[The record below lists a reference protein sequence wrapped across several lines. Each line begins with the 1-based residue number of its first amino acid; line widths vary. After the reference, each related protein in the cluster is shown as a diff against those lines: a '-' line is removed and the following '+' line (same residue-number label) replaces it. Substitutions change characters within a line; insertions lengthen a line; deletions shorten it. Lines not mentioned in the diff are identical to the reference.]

1 MRISLLLG
9 CLLLCQCSS
18 VKKTAAPANDLYTSA
33 QEWTVTIN
41 DGWFSA
47 KTIQYGA
54 YTTADR
60 KNGIAAA
67 VNIAFIKN
75 ASNAFNFLVKDKA
88 EGILVQTL
96 NTPLISF
103 TGRKLPDWLEK
114 QAPNTPLFYGLIN
127 GIQSEP
133 LVRWEL
139 VLKSP
144 HYLELNANK
153 PAGLLRSP
161 AEDIRITAH
170 NRFGVMNSYEKVC
183 YEFQYHGV
191 PVAAVM
197 PGAQPRVWVSKQVT
211 ASKEKI
217 LAAAIGALLLR

>member
-9 CLLLCQCSS
+9 CLLLCYCST

-33 QEWTVTIN
+33 QEWTVTTN

-47 KTIQYGA
+47 KTIRYGA

-60 KNGIAAA
+60 KNGITPA
-67 VNIAFIKN
+67 VNIAFKN
-75 ASNAFNFLVKDKA
+75 VSNAFNFVVKDKA
-88 EGILVQTL
+88 EQILVQTL

-103 TGRKLPDWLEK
+103 SGRKLPDWLEK
-114 QAPNTPLFYGLIN
+114 QAPNTPLFYSLIN
-127 GIQSEP
+127 GIQSQP

-153 PAGLLRSP
+153 PAGVLRSP

-170 NRFGVMNSYEKVC
+170 NRFGVMNSYEKLC
-183 YEFQYHGV
+183 YEFQYRGV

-197 PGAQPRVWVSKQVT
+197 PGEQPRVWVSKTVT
-211 ASKEKI
+211 ADKEKI